1 MGRFIDINQLPA
13 DNFWIIPKELL
24 QYDRRF
30 TPEPWPNPLFP
41 WFCDL
46 HWGNDWWSLESKI
59 LMVKFRRFVEQKCEG
74 DVARHRRPEHSLH
87 DIRQDRIWFEH
98 EGDQVLTKL
107 VWEEY
112 LVK

>member
-1 MGRFIDINQLPA
+1 
-13 DNFWIIPKELL
+13 
-24 QYDRRF
+24 
-30 TPEPWPNPLFP
+30 
-41 WFCDL
+41 
-46 HWGNDWWSLESKI
+46 
-59 LMVKFRRFVEQKCEG
+59 MVKFRRFVEQKCEG